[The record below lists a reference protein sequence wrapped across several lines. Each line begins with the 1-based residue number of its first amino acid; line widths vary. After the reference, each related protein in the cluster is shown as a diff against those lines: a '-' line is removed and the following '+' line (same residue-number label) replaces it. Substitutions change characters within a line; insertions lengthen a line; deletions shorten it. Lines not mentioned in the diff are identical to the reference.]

1 MLLLLSLNLIEEL
14 VSCLSDRLRKLW
26 GVNIVH
32 PLVMHQDLRR
42 ETL

>member
-1 MLLLLSLNLIEEL
+1 MLLLSLNFIEEL
-14 VSCLSDRLRKLW
+14 VSSLSDRHRKLW